1 MRVAHKAT
9 ATAIRATVRDR
20 RYSSKIR
27 DKSRR
32 AFYSPRRMEHELAR
46 RPLKSRSA
54 NWPRQIAFALVRKG
68 FTPNQISVASL
79 MFSLTS
85 GTCLWLSP
93 SQSRPLASLLFIAAA
108 ICIQLRLVCNLL
120 DGLMA
125 VEGGKK
131 AKAGEIFNEFPDRI
145 ADVVLFVCTGYCIY
159 FLPYGIQLGWACAVG
174 AVLTAYVRVFGG
186 AVGLPQDFCGP
197 MAKQQRM
204 AVLTAG
210 CILSAVERFL
220 GWTPRILFIAL
231 CVVLIGSLIT
241 AGRRTL
247 RIARLLNQR

>member
-1 MRVAHKAT
+1 
-9 ATAIRATVRDR
+9 
-20 RYSSKIR
+20 
-27 DKSRR
+27 
-32 AFYSPRRMEHELAR
+32 MEHEVAR

-79 MFSLTS
+79 IFSLIG

-93 SQSRPLASLLFIAAA
+93 SQSRTFASLLFIATA
-108 ICIQLRLVCNLL
+108 ICVQLRLVCNLL

-131 AKAGEIFNEFPDRI
+131 TKAGEIFNEFPDRI
-145 ADVVLFVCTGYCIY
+145 ADVVLFVCTGCSIY
-159 FLPYGIQLGWACAVG
+159 FLPHAIQLGWACAVA

-204 AVLTAG
+204 AVLTGA
-210 CILSAVERFL
+210 CILSAVEQFL
-220 GWTPRILFIAL
+220 SRPPRIMFFTL
-231 CVVLIGSLIT
+231 CIVLVGALIT
-241 AGRRTL
+241 AMRRTL

>member
-1 MRVAHKAT
+1 
-9 ATAIRATVRDR
+9 
-20 RYSSKIR
+20 
-27 DKSRR
+27 
-32 AFYSPRRMEHELAR
+32 MEQQLAR

-68 FTPNQISVASL
+68 FTPNQISVVSL
-79 MFSLTS
+79 IFSLVGGVCLVLVS
-85 GTCLWLSP
+85 G
-93 SQSRPLASLLFIAAA
+93 QSRTIASLLFIAIA

-131 AKAGEIFNEFPDRI
+131 TKAGEIFNEFPDRV
-145 ADVVLFVCTGYCIY
+145 ADVVLFACAGYSIY
-159 FLPYGIQLGWACAVG
+159 FSPYAIQLGWACAVA

-204 AVLTAG
+204 AVLTAA
-210 CILSAVERFL
+210 CVLSAVEQFL
-220 GWTPRILFIAL
+220 ASPPRVMLLAL
-231 CVVLIGSLIT
+231 CVIFIGSLIT
-241 AGRRTL
+241 AMRRTL

>member
-1 MRVAHKAT
+1 
-9 ATAIRATVRDR
+9 
-20 RYSSKIR
+20 
-27 DKSRR
+27 
-32 AFYSPRRMEHELAR
+32 MEHDVAR

-68 FTPNQISVASL
+68 FTPNQVSVASL
-79 MFSLTS
+79 IFSLVGGS
-85 GTCLWLSP
+85 CLIFGS
-93 SQSRPLASLLFIAAA
+93 SQSHPVTSLLFIATA

-131 AKAGEIFNEFPDRI
+131 TKAGEIFNEFPDRI
-145 ADVVLFVCTGYCIY
+145 ADVVLFVCAGYSIY
-159 FLPYGIQLGWACAVG
+159 FLPYAIQLGWACAVA

-186 AVGLPQDFCGP
+186 AIGLPQDFCGP

-204 AVLTAG
+204 AVLTGA
-210 CILSAVERFL
+210 CIVSAIEQL
-220 GWTPRILFIAL
+220 LAWPPRIMSLAL
-231 CVVLIGSLIT
+231 CIVLIGFLIT
-241 AGRRTL
+241 ASRRTL

>member
-1 MRVAHKAT
+1 
-9 ATAIRATVRDR
+9 
-20 RYSSKIR
+20 
-27 DKSRR
+27 
-32 AFYSPRRMEHELAR
+32 MEHEAAR

-54 NWPRQIAFALVRKG
+54 NWPRRIAFALVAKG

-79 MFSLTS
+79 IFSLVGS
-85 GTCLWLSP
+85 VCLILAP
-93 SQSRPLASLLFIAAA
+93 SQSRTTASLLFIATA

-131 AKAGEIFNEFPDRI
+131 TKAGEIYNEFPDRI
-145 ADVVLFVCTGYCIY
+145 ADVALFVCAGYSIY
-159 FLPYGIQLGWACAVG
+159 FLPQAIQLGWACAVA

-186 AVGLPQDFCGP
+186 AMGLAQDFCGP

-204 AVLTAG
+204 AVLTGA
-210 CILSAVERFL
+210 CVLSAME
-220 GWTPRILFIAL
+220 ILLVAWPVGMIMLLAL
-231 CVVLIGSLIT
+231 CVVLVGSFIT
-241 AGRRTL
+241 AVRRTI